1 MSQRQ
6 RNRRQAH
13 KGFVFFAFS
22 ALNICCLFLGM
33 ALCLLKSP
41 QDKAEIYMA
50 MAQQYQDKAE
60 TEVLQ
65 PAAQTYLLQQS
76 HNLVRQ
82 ALEHN
87 QYDATLWGN
96 LSVIL
101 AKMDQIDL
109 AMKARDIA
117 GDLGA
122 RDLPAIMAMR
132 TLLPAR
138 DLALSDTLDMQTTT
152 R

>member
-13 KGFVFFAFS
+13 KGFVFFAFA
-22 ALNICCLFLGM
+22 ALNIFCLVLGM

-65 PAAQTYLLQQS
+65 PSAQTYLLKQS

-82 ALEHN
+82 ALGHN
-87 QYDATLWGN
+87 KYDASLWGN

-101 AKMDQIDL
+101 AKLDQIDL

-117 GDLGA
+117 VDLGA
-122 RDLPAIMAMR
+122 QELPAMMAMR